1 MDSQVRQAFNKQK
14 TLLWTMWNLAKVF
27 WKANPYSCVWG
38 PPLDS
43 VHERTVRGGRRR
55 RCVGVVVVV
64 VVVGSSTVIQHPAA
78 AAHLQL
84 RLTIVTFLY
93 TKVTPTLSVCSHHHH
108 QRAPS
113 LHTCANTAVLHTSA
127 VCSFKRY
134 FCNYHK
140 SQMRKLVFTLFLFL
154 LDFIG
159 HFIIVNLC
167 CLYIACSFWTLFK

>member
-1 MDSQVRQAFNKQK
+1 MKLTKHRLQRFFDSSTTTGKPTPILVFEARR
-14 TLLWTMWNLAKVF
+14 WT
-27 WKANPYSCVWG
+27 
-38 PPLDS
+38 S

-64 VVVGSSTVIQHPAA
+64 VAVVVVGSSTVIQHPAA
-78 AAHLQL
+78 AAHLQQ

-127 VCSFKRY
+127 VCSSKRY
-134 FCNYHK
+134 FCKYLFTNHK
-140 SQMRKLVFTLFLFL
+140 
-154 LDFIG
+154 
-159 HFIIVNLC
+159 
-167 CLYIACSFWTLFK
+167 

>member
-1 MDSQVRQAFNKQK
+1 MSK
-14 TLLWTMWNLAKVF
+14 TLTRQIRQYHHQRLLILSWIFILRHHLEFSIIHNNQETLLISPWT
-27 WKANPYSCVWG
+27 
-38 PPLDS
+38 S

-55 RCVGVVVVV
+55 RCVGVVVVL

-78 AAHLQL
+78 AAHLQQ

-127 VCSFKRY
+127 HVWGFKRY
-134 FCNYHK
+134 FSK
-140 SQMRKLVFTLFLFL
+140 
-154 LDFIG
+154 
-159 HFIIVNLC
+159 
-167 CLYIACSFWTLFK
+167 